1 VFARTFVVAG
11 MTSVLLACSHSAG
24 APRAPAA
31 PVAGASAANPIRLQQ
46 VVGGLNQ
53 PLYVTMPPGDTTRL
67 FIVEKGGRIRLVTG
81 GRLLPAPFLDISAQV
96 STGGEQGLLSM
107 AFDPNYATNGRFF
120 VSYTDTAGDSRVA
133 AYHRLSGHPNRAN
146 PFTKR
151 IIFKAAQPFSNHNG
165 GQLQFGPGG
174 MLFLG
179 LGDGGSEGDPNNNG
193 QRRIGWLSK
202 LIRINVNLP
211 TPRAQIYAYG
221 LRNPW
226 RFSFDRLTG
235 ALWIG
240 DVGQGSWEEIDHLP
254 PATPAGTNFG
264 WSYYEG
270 THVFKTQPI
279 DRSRLVF
286 PVAQYPHNPGGNCS
300 VTGGYVYRASNIP
313 SLYGWYVYAD
323 FCSGRVW
330 KIHGPSGTPSLM
342 AISGRVHSISSFGE
356 GAGGG
361 LFLVSL
367 NGTVYRFLPPLP

>member
-1 VFARTFVVAG
+1 
-11 MTSVLLACSHSAG
+11 MTSALLACTHSSSLGSSHSARAASARG
-24 APRAPAA
+24 APAPAA
-31 PVAGASAANPIRLQQ
+31 PAPAAASIRLQR

-53 PLYVTMPPGDTTRL
+53 PLYVTMPPGDRTRL
-67 FIVEKGGRIRLVTG
+67 FIVEKGGQIRLFTG
-81 GRLLPAPFLDISAQV
+81 GHLLATPFLDISSQV

-120 VSYTDTAGDSRVA
+120 VSYTNTAGDSRVA
-133 AYHRLSGHPNRAN
+133 AYHRFPAHPNRAN

-151 IIFKAAQPFSNHNG
+151 VIFQAAQPFANHNG

-174 MLFLG
+174 MLYLG

-193 QRRIGWLSK
+193 QRRTGWLSK
-202 LIRINVNLP
+202 LIRIDVSMA
-211 TPRAQIYAYG
+211 TPRASIYAYG

-240 DVGQGSWEEIDHLP
+240 DVGQNSWEEIDHLR
-254 PATPAGTNFG
+254 PATPPGANFG

-270 THVFKTQPI
+270 THVFKVQPI
-279 DRSRLVF
+279 ARSRLVF
-286 PVAQYPHNPGGNCS
+286 PVAQYPHSPGGNCA
-300 VTGGYVYRASNIP
+300 VTGGYVYRGTDIP

-330 KIHGPSGTPSLM
+330 KLHGPSGTPSLM

-356 GAGGG
+356 GSGGG

-367 NGTVYRFLPPLP
+367 NGTVYRFLPPV